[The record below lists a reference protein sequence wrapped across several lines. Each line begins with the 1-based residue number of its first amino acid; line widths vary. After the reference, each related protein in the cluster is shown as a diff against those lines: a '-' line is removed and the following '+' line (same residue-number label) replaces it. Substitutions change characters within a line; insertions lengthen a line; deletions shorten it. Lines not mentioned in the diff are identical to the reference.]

1 MKDGVSMPRILIT
14 GAAGFLGSHLC
25 DSLLARGWEV
35 VGLDDLSHG
44 DKRNLAAAAAQ
55 SRFRFV
61 EADVRDET
69 AVARAAEGAAVV
81 AHLAA
86 YKIPRYGSRLKTL
99 VVNAAGTQN
108 ALEAARRAG
117 ARFVF
122 ASTSDCYGKNPAV
135 PFSEDHDGV
144 VGPSRIARWAYAV
157 SKTYGEHL
165 CFGFREEY
173 GLKATIIRVFG
184 SYGPRQHLSWWGGP
198 QAVFAE
204 QALAGKPLT
213 IHGDGLQT
221 RSFTFVRDTIA
232 AFLTIMES
240 PAERVDGELF
250 NAGADEEISIA
261 DLGRMIWR
269 MVRPGEREQIE
280 FVPYDK
286 IANRPYEDV
295 RRRAPDASRLR
306 SLGWKPTYDLE
317 TGLRETLD
325 WQRELVRE
333 QAR

>member
-1 MKDGVSMPRILIT
+1 MRRILIT

-25 DSLLARGWEV
+25 DALLARRWEV

-44 DKRNLAAAAAQ
+44 DKRNLAEAGKQ
-55 SRFRFV
+55 SRFRFF
-61 EADVRDET
+61 EADVRDDR
-69 AVARAAEGAAVV
+69 ALAQAAEGATDV

-86 YKIPRYGSRLKTL
+86 YKIPRYGNRLNTL
-99 VVNAAGTQN
+99 TVNAAGTLN

-117 ARFVF
+117 ARFLF

-135 PFSEDHDGV
+135 PFSESHDSIF
-144 VGPSRIARWAYAV
+144 GPARIARWAYAV

-173 GLKATIIRVFG
+173 GLKATVIRVFG

-204 QALAGKPLT
+204 QALVGKPLT
-213 IHGDGLQT
+213 IHGDGSQT

-232 AFLTIMES
+232 GFVTILES
-240 PAERVDGELF
+240 PVERVDGELF
-250 NAGADEEISIA
+250 NVGSDEEISIA
-261 DLGRMIWR
+261 DLARIIWR
-269 MVRPGEREQIE
+269 MLRPDEPERIE
-280 FVPYDK
+280 FIPYEK
-286 IANRPYEDV
+286 IADRPYEDV
-295 RRRAPDASRLR
+295 LRRAPDASRLR
-306 SLGWKPTYDLE
+306 RLGWTPNYDLK

-325 WQRELVRE
+325 WQRALVRE
-333 QAR
+333 EVR